1 MSGLVDQ
8 SADARSKTIGANFRV
23 RAWVAFQGNASSNSD
38 STRTIRNSGNVSSVA
53 RNSSGTYDINFI
65 QKPPSSD
72 GYCAFVS
79 GNINNSNNDGR
90 RNERVIEWTQ
100 DSCKVITRN
109 TGDNANSS
117 EDFPYVNV
125 IAIW

>member
-23 RAWVAFQGNASSNSD
+23 RAWVSFSGSD
-38 STRTIRNSGNVSSVA
+38 VANPKDFGNVSSVA
-53 RNSSGTYDINFI
+53 RNSAGTYDINFI

-109 TGDNANSS
+109 TGDNNNSS

>member
-1 MSGLVDQ
+1 MSGIVNE

-23 RAWVAFQGNASSNSD
+23 RAWVAFNGGDVANPKD
-38 STRTIRNSGNVSSVA
+38 SGNVSSVA
-53 RNSSGTYDINFI
+53 RNSTGTYDINFI

-79 GNINNSNNDGR
+79 GNLNNSNNDGR
-90 RNERVIEWTQ
+90 RNERVIEWTT

-109 TGDNANSS
+109 TADNDNSS
-117 EDFPYVNV
+117 ENFAYINV